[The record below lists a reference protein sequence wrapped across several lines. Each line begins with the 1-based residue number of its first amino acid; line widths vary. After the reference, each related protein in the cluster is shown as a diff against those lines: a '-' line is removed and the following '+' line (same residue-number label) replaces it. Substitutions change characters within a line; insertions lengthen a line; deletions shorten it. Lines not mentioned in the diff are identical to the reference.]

1 MMKRKFG
8 SKSLSLLLVLC
19 MVFGLLGV
27 PVFAEDDTAAEPTD
41 DFAAFLANL
50 RVLEGYADEYAA
62 ENTEKN
68 AVELVLNYIRTGVPK
83 YAEATWSLVA
93 GPEDTGFTAFVA
105 QKDEANGTTA
115 SALRNLE
122 DITVPNGQTLEFK
135 HMFGTMNI
143 TWYQRNSTYATVQ
156 ADMGG
161 WAGDVCDL
169 MEYTNGKV
177 DLSDLEAAATTI
189 RTTYLGV
196 DDPGA
201 HSFGTMD
208 LYGDLDAYHLMNEMK
223 KDPTQRLSDL
233 MQAWFTADLTDA
245 ARADYFMTNRTGG
258 TKTHD
263 GVRAKL
269 LQAYTENSMVSTLES
284 SRSLG
289 GDAYA
294 DLRTACI
301 YAFADYLT
309 ELAGDESAAGT
320 DDPQPTESP
329 DPTPTP
335 TPTPTPQPTTDP
347 NLPSNEFYSVFSKTT
362 STLAPG
368 VEQSIYYAT
377 TTVDQQQMVFYT
389 ATVDISRD
397 DLNVYANYNEN
408 DGSTWGMSR
417 VTDQIAAAVRNHAD
431 VPNYNPVV
439 GVNADFFNM
448 TTGTPSGL
456 LVMEG
461 VIYKEGGSSRNF
473 FAIKKD
479 GTAMIGSAAEWNTY
493 RDDIKE
499 AVGASIV
506 LVKDGKSVVNT
517 TSNYYKNR
525 ASRTCVG
532 ITADGKVVLMV
543 LDGRQPPFSCGG
555 SSEEIAQIMI
565 DAGCVDAV
573 NLDGGGSTTF
583 AAKEEG
589 EDHIRVVN
597 RPSDGY
603 ERSVSSSLMV
613 VSTAKPMDAFDHA
626 LIRTEDDL
634 TYLTKNSA
642 LQVSAIGVNNVGGSA
657 ALPENVS
664 WASTNPAVGT
674 VDANGLFTA
683 VSNGTADVQLL
694 DADGTVLCSETLN
707 VVSPD
712 RLSFEKANQTTV
724 YEATIPLP
732 LQAWY
737 QGHAVK
743 VSPADV
749 WLKVTPSGGGSVD
762 GFAFT
767 ACSEEAGFRNVK
779 VSAMLEEDLTIE
791 ASTEVNIFS
800 QGEAV
805 FDFYDITGG
814 DRRLAWNREVSNAFT
829 DDDTVYYN
837 VDPSQP
843 MEVSY
848 VFALDMREIPVP
860 ERLKDMVG
868 LIAGGDVEGASP
880 WKILLQLANRVSPLT
895 EVEIDIHVDEDMQL
909 DYSDMTIVTDYF
921 HLTRTEMDE
930 ATNTLKVFVNWNGD
944 NTQPIDEASANPIC
958 IVSGLKMTP
967 KDDAAWN
974 GSRLEVKN
982 SGTLS
987 YDIYLAASALF
998 TDAFE
1003 EYGLYKY
1010 DNSQGGTN
1018 YAPDGS
1024 HLDRGSHFTERDFQS
1039 FSDQFYLDKS
1049 VRQGWYSYNDQMFYY
1064 VDNVA
1069 VTGIQKLPSYE
1080 DETVQLYYR
1089 FDETGA
1095 CQGKIT
1101 GLTEID
1107 GAWYYLINGK
1117 PATGW
1122 REIDGEYYYF
1132 RGTGKAQ
1139 TGEGTFDGIT
1149 YQFDDNGRVHGKWV
1163 TDDVGT
1169 RYYYGPK
1176 YYRSN
1181 VYANSVKFVT
1191 IDGSTYGFGPEGYR
1205 YEGVCAARGSNSPL
1219 TVYAFTDEGVCL
1231 GPVGEGLHWAADGT
1245 LYYTDANG
1253 VCQHAG
1259 LMKIGEDYYY
1269 AAKNG
1274 VCAVD
1279 VTRVVSESATNGL
1292 LPAGTYTF
1300 GPDGKMVIET
1310 PKNGIVEEN
1319 GGLVYYEDGKRV
1331 HAGLIRID
1339 GDYYYVANGG
1349 IVATDTTRVVNEA
1362 WTNGLLPAGTYTFGP
1377 DGKMVMAAE
1386 KNGIVEE
1393 ETGLYYYENGKRV
1406 HAGLIR
1412 IDGEYYYVAALGV
1425 VVTNTTRKVNEAW
1438 TNGLLPAGMYT
1449 FGADGRMIR
1458 EPEAAKNGIV
1468 AEDGGL
1474 YYYEDGKRVHA
1485 GLIQIDGDYYYVAAG
1500 GIVAVD
1506 TTRVVNEAWT
1516 NGLLPAGTYTF
1527 GPDGKMLTAEEKDG
1541 IVAEDG
1547 GLYYYRDGKR
1557 FHAGLVLIDGDYY
1570 YVAAGGVVAVNT
1582 TRKVN
1587 EAWTNGLLPAGM
1599 YTFGADGKMVQNAV
1613 NANAAGPFVL
1623 VK

>member
-1 MMKRKFG
+1 MMKRKTA
-8 SKSLSLLLVLC
+8 SRAISLLMVLC
-19 MVFGLLGV
+19 MVLGLAAV
-27 PVFAEDDTAAEPTD
+27 PAFAADENTPGEPTGE
-41 DFAAFLANL
+41 FAAFLANL

-62 ENTEKN
+62 ANTEKN
-68 AVELVLNYIRTGVPK
+68 AAELVLNYVRTGVPK

-93 GPEDTGFTAFVA
+93 GPEDTAFTAYVA
-105 QKDEANGTTA
+105 QQDEANGTTA
-115 SALRNLE
+115 SALRSLE

-143 TWYQRNSTYATVQ
+143 TWYQRNSTYAMVQ

-177 DLSDLEAAATTI
+177 DLSDIETAATEI

-223 KDPTQRLSDL
+223 KDGTQRLSDL
-233 MQAWFTADLTDA
+233 MQAWFSESLTDA
-245 ARADYFMTNRTGG
+245 VRADYFMTNRLGG

-269 LQAYTENSMVSTLES
+269 LKAYTENSMIGNLEK
-284 SRSLG
+284 SRSLNG
-289 GDAYA
+289 EAYT

-309 ELAGDESAAGT
+309 DLAGDENAPGT
-320 DDPQPTESP
+320 DDPQPTETP
-329 DPTPTP
+329 EPTPTP
-335 TPTPTPQPTTDP
+335 TPTPTPEPTTNPD
-347 NLPSNEFYSVFSKTT
+347 LPSNEFYSVFSKST

-368 VEQSIYYAT
+368 VEQNIYYAT

-397 DLNVYANYNEN
+397 DLGVYANYNEN

-461 VIYKEGGSSRNF
+461 VIYKEGGSSSNF

-479 GTAMIGSAAEWNTY
+479 GTAMIGSSKDWSTY
-493 RDDIKE
+493 RDQIKE

-506 LVKDGKSVVNT
+506 LVRDGKSVISTNA
-517 TSNYYKNR
+517 NYYKNR

-555 SSEEIAQIMI
+555 SAQEIAQIMI
-565 DAGCVDAV
+565 DAGCVEAV

-613 VSTAKPMDAFDHA
+613 VSTAQPMDAFDHA
-626 LIRTEDDL
+626 LIKTEDDL
-634 TYLTKNSA
+634 TCLTKNST
-642 LQVSAIGVNNVGGSA
+642 LQISAIGVNNVGGSA
-657 ALPENVS
+657 SLPENVS
-664 WASTNPAVGT
+664 WTSSNPAVGT

-683 VSNGTADVQLL
+683 VSNGTADVQLV
-694 DADGTVLCSETLN
+694 DANGTVLCSETLN
-707 VVSPD
+707 VVTPD
-712 RLSFEKANQTTV
+712 RLSFEKTNQTTV
-724 YEATIPLP
+724 YDTTIPLP

-737 QGHAVK
+737 QGRAVK

-762 GFAFT
+762 GFTFT

-779 VSAMLEEDLTIE
+779 ISAMLEEDLTIE

-805 FDFYDITGG
+805 FDFDNVTGG
-814 DRRLAWNREVSNAFT
+814 DRKLAWVREVSNSFT

-837 VDPSQP
+837 VDPNQP
-843 MEVSY
+843 MDVSY

-860 ERLKDMVG
+860 ERLKEMVA
-868 LIAGGDVEGASP
+868 LIAGGDVEGVSP

-944 NTQPIDEASANPIC
+944 ITRPIDESSANPIC

-967 KDDAAWN
+967 KEDAAWN
-974 GSRLEVKN
+974 SYRLDVKN
-982 SGTLS
+982 SGSLS

-998 TDAFE
+998 TD
-1003 EYGLYKY
+1003 EYEDVGLYKY

-1024 HLDRGSHFTERDFQS
+1024 HLDRGAHFMERDFQS
-1039 FSDQFYLDKS
+1039 FEDQFYLDKS

-1064 VDNVA
+1064 EDNVA
-1069 VTGIQKLPSYE
+1069 VTGIRKLPGYE
-1080 DETVQLYYR
+1080 DESNQYYYR
-1089 FDETGA
+1089 FDDTGA

-1107 GAWYYLINGK
+1107 GAWYYLLNGV

-1132 RGTGKAQ
+1132 RGSGKAQ
-1139 TGEGTFDGIT
+1139 TGEGTFGGIT
-1149 YQFDDNGRVHGKWV
+1149 YQFDDNGRVHCKWV

-1181 VYANSVKFVT
+1181 LYANSAKFVT
-1191 IDGSTYGFGPEGYR
+1191 IDGNTYGFGPEGYR
-1205 YEGVCAARGSNSPL
+1205 YEGICAVRGSNSPL
-1219 TVYAFTDEGVCL
+1219 TLYEFTDEGVCL

-1259 LMKIGEDYYY
+1259 LMKIGDDYYY

-1274 VCAVD
+1274 ICAVD
-1279 VTRVVSESATNGL
+1279 VTRVVSESASNGL
-1292 LPAGTYTF
+1292 MPGGTYTF
-1300 GPDGKMVIET
+1300 GPDGKMIIEQAKNGIVEEDGGLYYYKDGKRFHAGLVKIGNDYYYVAAGGVVAVNTTRKVNDAWTNNLLPAGMYTFGPDGKLVTET
-1310 PKNGIVEEN
+1310 PKNGIVQ
-1319 GGLVYYEDGKRV
+1319 EDGV
-1331 HAGLIRID
+1331 
-1339 GDYYYVANGG
+1339 
-1349 IVATDTTRVVNEA
+1349 
-1362 WTNGLLPAGTYTFGP
+1362 
-1377 DGKMVMAAE
+1377 
-1386 KNGIVEE
+1386 
-1393 ETGLYYYENGKRV
+1393 LYYYENGQRV
-1406 HAGLIR
+1406 HKGLFIEGG
-1412 IDGEYYYVAALGV
+1412 DYYYAAAGGV
-1425 VVTNTTRKVNEAW
+1425 LAVSTTRKVNEAW

-1449 FGADGRMIR
+1449 FDAQGRM
-1458 EPEAAKNGIV
+1458 V
-1468 AEDGGL
+1468 L
-1474 YYYEDGKRVHA
+1474 
-1485 GLIQIDGDYYYVAAG
+1485 
-1500 GIVAVD
+1500 D
-1506 TTRVVNEAWT
+1506 TA
-1516 NGLLPAGTYTF
+1516 
-1527 GPDGKMLTAEEKDG
+1527 
-1541 IVAEDG
+1541 
-1547 GLYYYRDGKR
+1547 
-1557 FHAGLVLIDGDYY
+1557 
-1570 YVAAGGVVAVNT
+1570 
-1582 TRKVN
+1582 
-1587 EAWTNGLLPAGM
+1587 
-1599 YTFGADGKMVQNAV
+1599 
-1613 NANAAGPFVL
+1613 NANSAGPLAL
-1623 VK
+1623 VR